1 MKKKLLSTGMAIGAT
16 ISLMIPAV
24 SSIHA
29 QTNVKVTNVEFMGM
43 DAPTNISDMA
53 KVQTNAKVKVTYS
66 DGSTKEVPLSYN
78 KLFQTNDKVA
88 TNQGVKIAAGTP
100 IDTFG
105 NPIMDKS
112 VPGDVVPFIS
122 DAPDSN
128 SLLNPQS
135 DGSLSLVTQ
144 YEYQTLDHSGSSAYG
159 KVPASLTVSKLKQNM
174 ETGELK
180 LESAS
185 KVDTSSA
192 NGVWITCNGSLTPWN
207 THLSSEEYEPDA
219 HAFEANAST
228 DPTNVK
234 SFAQYHFGNA
244 SKANPYY
251 YGFIPEVTVNSDGSS
266 KIIKHYSV
274 GRKSNELMKV
284 MADKRTAFFGDDGAY
299 TTLFMYVADKEA
311 DLSAGTLYAAKFKQ
325 TSTENGGSGN
335 LEWIKL
341 GHATDSEVK
350 AIIDKG
356 IKFSDIFELSDTAK
370 AGFTPVKT
378 YANSNKVEYLK
389 LKPGMEKAAAFL
401 ESRRYATY
409 LGATAEFNKMEGVT
423 ANNTDHKLYIAIT
436 DISKGMAD
444 SAGKDPADDIK
455 LPKINA
461 GATYELDLQ
470 AGQKDKSGN
479 VIASNYVAAS
489 MKAIV
494 VGEDL
499 AAPDAYGNTA
509 NPDKVANTDNLSYSE
524 EMRTLFIGEDS
535 SKHINNFVWAYDI
548 DTKKLSRILS
558 VPAGAE
564 ATGLQVADD
573 RNGFSYIM
581 SNFQHP
587 GDELDTYKP
596 TAISI
601 TALKDEVNKYIGI
614 DKAGIV
620 GYLNLGNI
628 LHQVAQENPP
638 SDNGNNNDNNQTSG
652 NDTNNGG
659 QTSGNDTNNGGQTS
673 APNNSDSNSN
683 TTTSTNTSDK
693 TNNNGTTAPS
703 TNTNS
708 KQLPD
713 TATSV
718 YSMLGIG
725 AVLAA
730 IGAFFLRRKKSAK

>member
-1 MKKKLLSTGMAIGAT
+1 MYKIVERGEKMKKKLISTGLALGAT
-16 ISLMIPAV
+16 LSIMIPAV
-24 SSIHA
+24 SPVHA
-29 QTNVKVTNVEFMGM
+29 QTTLNVTNVEFVGM
-43 DAPTNISDMA
+43 DAPTNVTDMA
-53 KVQTNAKVKVTYS
+53 KVQTSAKVKVTYS
-66 DGSTKEVPLSYN
+66 DGSTKEVPLAYN

-100 IDTFG
+100 IDAMG

-112 VPGDVVPFIS
+112 VPGDVVPFVS

-135 DGSLSLVTQ
+135 NDGSLSLVTQ

-159 KVPASLTVSKLKQNM
+159 KVPASLTVSKLMQNM

-180 LESAS
+180 LESAT
-185 KVDTSSA
+185 KVDTSA
-192 NGVWITCNGSLTPWN
+192 AGGVWITCNGSLSPWN

-219 HAFEANAST
+219 RAFEANATT

-234 SFAQYHFGNA
+234 SFATYFYGDVA
-244 SKANPYY
+244 KANPYN
-251 YGFIPEVTVNSDGSS
+251 YGFIPEVTVNADGSS
-266 KIIKHYSV
+266 EIVKHYSV

-284 MADKRTAFFGDDGAY
+284 MADKKTAFFGDDGSY
-299 TTLFMYVADKEA
+299 TTMFMYVADKEE
-311 DLSAGTLYAAKFKQ
+311 DLSAGTLYAAKFNQ
-325 TSTENGGSGN
+325 TSTDNGGSGD
-335 LEWIKL
+335 LQWVKL

-350 AIIDKG
+350 TIIDSG
-356 IKFSDIFELSDTAK
+356 VKFSDIFEVSDTAK
-370 AGFTPVKT
+370 DGYKAVKT

-401 ESRRYATY
+401 ESRRYAAY
-409 LGATAEFNKMEGVT
+409 IGATAEFNKMEGVSV
-423 ANNTDHKLYIAIT
+423 NTSDKKLYIAIT

-444 SAGKDPADDIK
+444 GAGKDPVDDVHLPVIK
-455 LPKINA
+455 A
-461 GATYELDLQ
+461 GATFELPLQ
-470 AGQKDKSGN
+470 GGQKDSNGAAIN
-479 VIASNYVAAS
+479 SNYVASS
-489 MKAIV
+489 MKALV

-535 SKHINNFVWAYDI
+535 GKHINNFVWAYNV

-564 ATGLQVADD
+564 ATGLQVADN

-587 GDELDTYKP
+587 GDELDNYKP

-601 TALKDEVNKYIGI
+601 SSLKDEVNKFIGI

-620 GYLNLGNI
+620 GYLNLGDV
-628 LHQVAQENPP
+628 LHQVVKETPAP
-638 SDNGNNNDNNQTSG
+638 DNGN
-652 NDTNNGG
+652 TNNGG
-659 QTSGNDTNNGGQTS
+659 QTPATDNNGGQTP
-673 APNNSDSNSN
+673 ATDNGN
-683 TTTSTNTSDK
+683 TSTPTS
-693 TNNNGTTAPS
+693 TTD

-708 KQLPD
+708 TTPVSTTNDSKKLPD
-713 TATSV
+713 TATTV
-718 YSMLGIG
+718 YSMLGLG
-725 AVLAA
+725 ALLAA
-730 IGAFFLRRKKSAK
+730 IGAYFLRRKKAAK